1 MLWVGGVR
9 AGSVCSGCV
18 GFGAVWPPPCYET
31 GLAVAGNNLKTVQV
45 ISPDFNV
52 GDCGI

>member
-1 MLWVGGVR
+1 M
-9 AGSVCSGCV
+9 CSGCV
-18 GFGAVWPPPCYET
+18 SFGAVWPPPCYET